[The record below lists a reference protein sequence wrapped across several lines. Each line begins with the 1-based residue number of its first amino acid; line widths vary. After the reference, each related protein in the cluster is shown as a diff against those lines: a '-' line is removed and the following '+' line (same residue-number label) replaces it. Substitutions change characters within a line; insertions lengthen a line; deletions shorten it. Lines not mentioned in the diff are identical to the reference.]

1 MRAQQNL
8 LGVVLVS
15 MAVVL
20 GGCLGTTPRVS
31 TGRLELGSQTDQG
44 VVLNLVV
51 LAENPNRDALP
62 LGDVHYEVDLGGT
75 RVFKGTRS
83 AQATLRRFGRHEIIL
98 PVALTR
104 EEWERLGSKG
114 VAGASDKAGTA
125 SDGSSAARALDIPYR
140 ATGHV
145 QYTPPGPLVSVLED
159 SGLWM
164 PSVGFD
170 IGGNMDG
177 Q

>member
-1 MRAQQNL
+1 MRAQRTL

-15 MAVVL
+15 LAVVL
-20 GGCLGTTPRVS
+20 GGCSGTTPRVS

-62 LGDVHYEVDLGGT
+62 LGDVHYEVALGGT

-104 EEWERLGSKG
+104 EEWERLDSKG
-114 VAGASDKAGTA
+114 TAGTSDKDGGMASD
-125 SDGSSAARALDIPYR
+125 DSSATRALDIPFR

-164 PSVGFD
+164 PSVGFEVE
-170 IGGNMDG
+170 GSFK
-177 Q
+177 